1 MTFDITDISSP
12 VDDREHSPLP
22 ARPRPDGR
30 AVLPPSFKKIQET
43 YNESIE
49 KQRWENEGGADP
61 GRADCFDREYSNLDD
76 NPITQMVDDA
86 YAYFDQDELD
96 HAARAIDAAIDQYVG
111 CRDVLR
117 DLVKYAVARLS
128 TAGGPASPPHP
139 AARPLVIKRRDLA
152 I

>member
-12 VDDREHSPLP
+12 LDDREHSPLP
-22 ARPRPDGR
+22 PLGDSEGR
-30 AVLPPSFKKIQET
+30 AVLPPSFKKVKEV
-43 YNESIE
+43 YDADFE

-61 GRADCFDREYSNLDD
+61 DRAHRRNHRPRVEE
-76 NPITQMVDDA
+76 NPISQMVDDA
-86 YAYFDQDELD
+86 YAYFEQDELD
-96 HAARAIDAAIDQYVG
+96 QAARAVDVAIKQHVG
-111 CRDVLR
+111 CRDKLR
-117 DLVKYAVARLS
+117 ELVDYAVARLS